1 MKKRILTILIT
12 ICSLILL
19 SGMTVLAEEDA
30 PSTQEDTSANSWRY
44 ENGNPIESEET
55 DDGVTIYSGNDM
67 TWGIDVSSHQGVIN
81 WTKVKAAGVDFAIIR
96 CGYGNNYTAQ
106 DDRRWAY
113 NVSECE
119 RLGIPYGVYLYS
131 YAKDTNMA
139 KSEAEH
145 ALRLLNGHTPA
156 YPVYYDMEDE
166 STYGSDY
173 AELATTFCTMIEN
186 AGYRAG
192 VYANLNWWN
201 NHLTDPVFETWDRW
215 VAQFNTTCDYKGAYS
230 IWQYTSTG
238 RVDGIAGD
246 VDMNYVVNSKG
257 ESTGGNQTS
266 NNNQIPNDTV
276 ILPFS
281 DVTAEDWFEDA
292 VRFMYQRNLMT
303 GLSDEYYGSYETLSR
318 GHFVTVLYRNENE
331 PETSFSSL
339 FPDVS
344 EGMFYSSPVTWAAN
358 AGIVSGYENGTFGVA
373 DSITREQ
380 MVVMMY
386 RYAQYR
392 GLDVSTKGDLNSFP
406 DASSVSNFATEAMR
420 WAVGVSM
427 IQGNQGQLNPTHSI
441 TRAECATIMMRFIET
456 YAL

>member
-1 MKKRILTILIT
+1 MQKRLLTIMIT
-12 ICSLILL
+12 ICSMFLL
-19 SGMTVLAEEDA
+19 SGMTVLAEEGESGIQGDG
-30 PSTQEDTSANSWRY
+30 PANSWRY
-44 ENGNPIESEET
+44 ENGNLIQSEEL
-55 DDGVTIYSGNDM
+55 DDGISAYTDHSDM
-67 TWGIDVSSHQGVIN
+67 IWGIDVSEHQGIVD
-81 WTKVKAAGVDFAIIR
+81 WDKVKAAGIDFAILR
-96 CGYGNNYTAQ
+96 CGYGSNYAHQ
-106 DDRRWAY
+106 EDKQWAR
-113 NVSECE
+113 NAAECE

-131 YAKDTNMA
+131 YAKNTEMA

-145 ALRLLNGHTPA
+145 ALRLLKGRSLS
-156 YPVYYDMEDE
+156 YPVYYDMEDK

-173 AELATTFCTMIEN
+173 TAMAKTFCTIIEN

-192 VYANLNWWN
+192 VYANLDWWSN
-201 NHLTDPVFETWDRW
+201 YLTDPVFENWDRW
-215 VAQFNTTCDYKGAYS
+215 VAQYNVTCDYKGPYTF
-230 IWQYTSTG
+230 WQYSSKG
-238 RVDGIAGD
+238 KVDGVKGD
-246 VDMNYVVNSKG
+246 VDMNYLIDFKG
-257 ESTGGNQTS
+257 EQDS
-266 NNNQIPNDTV
+266 NDTV
-276 ILPFS
+276 VLPFS
-281 DVTAEDWFEDA
+281 DVTAQDWFAEA
-292 VRFMYQRNLMT
+292 VHFMYRRNLMT
-303 GLSDEYYGSYETLSR
+303 GLSDDYYGSYETLGR

-344 EGMFYSSPVTWAAN
+344 EGKFYSSPVTWAAN
-358 AGIVSGYENGTFGVA
+358 TGIISGYENGTFGVA

-392 GLDVSTKGDLNSFP
+392 GFDVSSTGDLNHFP
-406 DASSVSNFATEAMR
+406 DASSVSSFATDAMR